1 MSKRVQ
7 VILKEEEMA
16 EFKHQARKQSKS
28 LSAWMREAA
37 YRMLQ
42 ENEKKDLTGVN
53 ALKEFFMECKG
64 REIGQEPD
72 GGFFIQTRKGPKT
85 LVSSAVTSQ

>member
-1 MSKRVQ
+1 MSTRVQ
-7 VILKEEEMA
+7 VILKEEEVA

-42 ENEKKDLTGVN
+42 ENEKKDLTEVN
-53 ALKEFFMECKG
+53 ALKKFFMECGG
-64 REIGQEPD
+64 REKGQEPD
-72 GGFFIQTRKGPKT
+72 WSEQKRLILEGYYQK
-85 LVSSAVTSQ
+85 VAS

>member
-1 MSKRVQ
+1 MSTRVQ
-7 VILKEEEMA
+7 VILKEEEVA

-42 ENEKKDLTGVN
+42 ENEKKDLTEVN
-53 ALKEFFMECKG
+53 ALKKFFMECRG
-64 REIGQEPD
+64 REKGQEPD
-72 GGFFIQTRKGPKT
+72 WSEQKRLILEGYYQK
-85 LVSSAVTSQ
+85 VTS

>member
-1 MSKRVQ
+1 MSARVQ

-42 ENEKKDLTGVN
+42 ENEKKDLTEVN
-53 ALKEFFMECKG
+53 ALKKFFMECKG
-64 REIGQEPD
+64 RETGQEPD
-72 GGFFIQTRKGPKT
+72 WREQKRLILEGYYQKIA
-85 LVSSAVTSQ
+85 S